1 MHIQHITTSSLYF
14 LIISR
19 FTQTL
24 LIYPYSLPF
33 AYCIQDLLQAS
44 SMLVFYLDI
53 RYSGTVLWHM
63 ISTQAN
69 IIIYIQ
75 LPKTQNLSVNKVIY
89 ASWIIGR
96 VLTSSVPSF
105 SMHNWNPTGQCKVV
119 AKIMDTGTIKPW
131 FQSVFYCLLP
141 VWPWTRHFS
150 FLCPVSY
157 FRVVVQI
164 YSEAAWKSVWRGVG
178 CQCLVA
184 IIVILW
190 AH

>member
-1 MHIQHITTSSLYF
+1 MLKYFSFFGCWCKCYFVFSFRFHLLIAGIYQKHSLFISFLFYFIGFIIF
-14 LIISR
+14 LISDS
-19 FTQTL
+19 F
-24 LIYPYSLPF
+24 
-33 AYCIQDLLQAS
+33 
-44 SMLVFYLDI
+44 LD
-53 RYSGTVLWHM
+53 M
-63 ISTQAN
+63 ITTQAN

-105 SMHNWNPTGQCKVV
+105 SIHNWNPTGQCKVV

-164 YSEAAWKSVWRGVG
+164 YSEAAWKSVWCGVG